1 MRTYTMKKIQGKP
14 DWKKIPV
21 MPIDNLLWTDSV
33 DVSAKAQLCWDE
45 EAIYVR
51 MEAVEP
57 HIRAKEKGPM
67 AMVCKDSCMEF
78 FLRPTERLDY
88 FNIELNPNKAIYL
101 GFATGTHDLIRL
113 LSGNVKKQMKIRVYM
128 TKKGWTLSYRVP
140 FSFICRFFP
149 DFKAEEGGKIYG
161 NCYKCGDKTVKEHY
175 LAWNPIQND
184 KPAFHKPEQFGCL
197 YFGGEDID

>member
-1 MRTYTMKKIQGKP
+1 MRTYTMKKVQGRP
-14 DWKKIPV
+14 NWKQIPV
-21 MPIDNLLWTDSV
+21 MPIDNLLWTDSI
-33 DVSAKAQLCWDE
+33 DVSAQAQLCWDE

-67 AMVCKDSCMEF
+67 AMVCEDSCMEF

-101 GFATGTHDLIRL
+101 GFATGGHNLIRL
-113 LSGNVKKQMKIRVYM
+113 ISSSVKKQMNIRVFM

-140 FSFICRFFP
+140 FSFIQRFFP
-149 DFKAEEGGKIYG
+149 DFKAEEGGNIYG

-175 LAWNPIQND
+175 LAWNPIVND
-184 KPAFHKPEQFGCL
+184 DPAFHMPEQFGNL
-197 YFGGEDID
+197 IFGGEE